1 MFLLS
6 GDRIFYHFPREKLI
20 KYWCSGR
27 ECKIIQM
34 LFHCFVDSSAS
45 FLWTC
50 SHPSSLLQGGCDIL
64 LFSLRLSAIFIQNS
78 CRSLPRCKTE
88 EPYFCFPA
96 SLLSR
101 RIPGMWIK
109 QVTKL
114 FKLLLKKR
122 GEQRKEGRIIALF
135 SPKNPLHILFSQVVR
150 EALISII
157 TKLAYLII

>member
-1 MFLLS
+1 
-6 GDRIFYHFPREKLI
+6 
-20 KYWCSGR
+20 
-27 ECKIIQM
+27 
-34 LFHCFVDSSAS
+34 
-45 FLWTC
+45 
-50 SHPSSLLQGGCDIL
+50 
-64 LFSLRLSAIFIQNS
+64 
-78 CRSLPRCKTE
+78 
-88 EPYFCFPA
+88 
-96 SLLSR
+96 
-101 RIPGMWIK
+101 MWIK